1 MAIFEYMAESVKT
14 KESSSPKKKKSKAK
28 AALSRNEVRE
38 RFLKKLSVAIIT
50 YNEESNIGDCIKSCR
65 DIADE
70 IIVLDSNS
78 TDKTKEISESFPEV
92 RFSSQNFKGHVEQ
105 KNDAI
110 SLCKNEWILSLD
122 ADERLSEELRDSIR
136 TFLESPEDPA
146 LNGLKVSRLTFH
158 MGRFIRFSGWY
169 PQTKYRIIRKSK
181 SKWTGENPHDY
192 LVVEG
197 KGKKIKGDIL
207 HYSFADLAQQVDTI
221 NKFSSIVSWTRW
233 KKNKNFSLA
242 RTIIKPFGKF
252 VEIYFF
258 KLGFLD
264 GFPGFT
270 IAISSAYSTFLKEAK
285 VYEMGKKLIERP
297 SNLRKDYGK

>member
-1 MAIFEYMAESVKT
+1 MTETSKT
-14 KESSSPKKKKSKAK
+14 KEPSSPKKKKTKPKAP
-28 AALSRNEVRE
+28 LSRSSVRE

-50 YNEESNIGDCIKSCR
+50 YNEEKNIGDCIRSCR

-78 TDKTKEISESFPEV
+78 TDRTKEISESFPEV

-122 ADERLSEELRDSIR
+122 ADERLSEELQDSLR
-136 TFLESPEDPA
+136 SFLESPEDSN

-181 SKWTGENPHDY
+181 SKWIGENPHDY

-207 HYSFADLAQQVDTI
+207 HYSFADLSQQVDTI

-233 KKNKNFSLA
+233 KKNKKFSVL

-252 VEIYFF
+252 VEIFFF
-258 KLGFLD
+258 KFGFLD

-270 IAISSAYSTFLKEAK
+270 IAVSSAYSTFLKEAK
-285 VYEMGKKLIERP
+285 VFEMEGKLIERP
-297 SNLRKDYGK
+297 SNLRKDYGN